1 MNFKKIILF
10 LTLILFLASV
20 TAASASESVDDLNL
34 TETNDNIDE
43 IKISTDDAPDDEAL
57 SSDSENDKV
66 GIDTE
71 GDVYFDA
78 NAQRDGDGTQAN
90 PFKYVAP
97 NRIPY
102 GSTAYFKDGIYEV
115 DSTCYLRSN
124 DGSALFDV
132 PTKVTFYGESTS
144 GTIFKCTNSSVIPFC
159 VDDNSRL
166 YAYNMTFDNAVVQN
180 NGRFEAYGVVFKN
193 GVAVDEY
200 ASYYPTRNNAFGGAI
215 YSPGSHYATYG
226 SGMKSYLTLVDCLF
240 MNNRG
245 VYGGAIYHNYGDTI
259 IRNTKFYDSYA
270 SLYGGVLATD
280 GGTIL
285 IENCEFINYGAAG
298 DAGGAIYSKTTDLTM
313 RNVNFTNGYGDFGGA
328 VCNLNSNLII
338 ENANFN
344 NNTAKYEGGALYAMY
359 GNVTLKN
366 CNIISSNA
374 LDGGAV
380 FVDNC
385 TTVNIK
391 DTRFDKSKAVRYGG
405 TIFSNGKEVS
415 IENVEFGE
423 SMAAVGPVV
432 YHQDKYDYDIAANTD
447 YMMMVYNSTYAG
459 YLPDSFD
466 LRKLGYVTPVRDQ
479 QAGGNCWAFAGIAAL
494 ESCIL
499 KATGKSID
507 LSEENVKNLVELYSA
522 YGWKYDTNNGGHSE
536 MTWGHLISWLGPVLE
551 ENDIYDDYSTLS
563 TLFDA
568 VMHVQNVYYLPVRQN
583 ALDTAAMKK
592 AIMDYGGVSVGIYW
606 DDSPMNWDETT
617 ASYYLATSTKAYPN
631 HAVTIVGWDDNYDKN
646 NFPLGDMAA
655 TNGAWI
661 VKNSWGE
668 EWGDDGYFYVSYY
681 DPVVYAVGEKNDVFT
696 YILNDTVK
704 YNRNYQYDIGGMTD
718 FLYPGA
724 KTVYYKNTF
733 TALGNDILSAF
744 STIFELENDYEAK
757 LYINGDLKLT
767 QNGHSFGG
775 YATIPFAQEFQLN
788 AGDKFTIEIKV
799 SAEEEACFPI
809 CEVVTATRLTYS
821 EGISFFSTDGSNWN
835 DLYTFKLDRP
845 DFDNG
850 HRYESQVACIKAFTR
865 SSGVVLNSTMEI
877 ANVETNA
884 GEETEIT
891 ATLKDENG
899 KLIHT
904 GFVTFDINGNKR
916 TVKVEGGKA
925 TVTVTYPSEGTFNV
939 HASYDGV
946 NIYKNATATGSV
958 KVDKAID
965 KQDVTFTAKANA
977 NSITYGD
984 TITLTHTIDS
994 GVTGTVSFYEG
1005 EKLIGTV
1012 NVGSALNNVKLTG
1025 GEHTIIA
1032 KYSGAKYYKPASAQF
1047 TVSVAKSSNYNLIVN
1062 VASGIITVDLPSD
1075 ATGVINAVI
1084 NTQNFVGYITN
1095 GKAIIDANTLEDGSY
1110 SATLFY
1116 EGDNNYASKGSQ
1128 ATVVVDNVPDDVNS
1142 SDVIIILRDANYP
1155 QNSIINV
1162 NQNYTADIEYYV
1174 TVPDGYKMSNSIIIF
1189 VDGNAIAS
1197 IDNPVDKTYT
1207 KVNLNIFLNETGT
1220 HTISAQYKYWVWG
1233 GAYGDVN
1240 SKTITYDVV
1249 ANSGEDIKPTDD
1261 VALTISISDVNY
1273 PSQATAVVKSS
1284 VDGAYVITIGQNT
1297 YEVTVTQ
1304 GTGAVSFSLPA
1315 NTYTATV
1322 VSKINSSIRNSTTFK
1337 VLKVDV
1343 NSEQAISIDTSS
1355 NNTKPSFSIELPSD
1369 ATGTFTVTVDGNPIT
1384 KELSN
1389 GKATIDVGELSEGT
1403 HNIVITYSGDSKYN
1417 QITKTT
1423 TMVVNSTQTV
1433 IIDDNET
1440 EYAGPTIMAVNMTRG
1455 VGSSYDFRATFYDR
1469 NGNPL
1474 SNAEVNLIVNGNDH
1488 FVKTDEYGVAKL
1500 VNMLSVGTYTIFIEN
1515 MATGELANRTVN
1527 IVPRITGNKDITM
1540 DYTAKATYKVR
1551 VYADNGQVVGAGE
1564 KVIVKVGSTTYN
1576 AVTDKNGYT
1585 SVVITGLLPKT
1596 YAVTA
1601 EYKGVKVSNK
1611 LVVKQVLKAKNKKY
1625 KRYKLKKYSATLKVN
1640 GKAVKGKVIKF
1651 KFNGKTYK
1659 AKTNAKGVAKIT
1671 IKKFWKVGKFNI
1683 KITYL
1688 KTSITKKITVKR

>member
-10 LTLILFLASV
+10 LTLILFLVSV
-20 TAASASESVDDLNL
+20 TAISASDSVENLNQ
-34 TETNDNIDE
+34 TETDNNIDE
-43 IKISTDDAPDDEAL
+43 IKLSTDNADEAL
-57 SSDSENDKV
+57 SFDSENDKV

-180 NGRFEAYGVVFKN
+180 NGRFEAYGVIFKN

-298 DAGGAIYSKTTDLTM
+298 DAGGAIYSKTTDLTL

-328 VCNLNSNLII
+328 VCNLNSQLVI
-338 ENANFN
+338 ENANFI
-344 NNTAKYEGGALYAMY
+344 NNTAKYEGGAIYAMY
-359 GNVTLKN
+359 GDVSIKN
-366 CNIISSNA
+366 CNIVSSTA

-385 TTVNIK
+385 TSVNIK
-391 DTRFDKSKAVRYGG
+391 DSKFDKSKAVRYGG
-405 TIFSNGKEVS
+405 TIFSNGNEVTLD
-415 IENVEFGE
+415 NVELGE
-423 SMAAVGPVV
+423 SMAAIGPVV

-447 YMMMVYNSTYAG
+447 YMMMVYNSSYEG
-459 YLPDSFD
+459 YLPASFD

-499 KATGKSID
+499 KATGKSLD

-568 VMHVQNVYYLPVRQN
+568 VMHVQNVYYLPVREN
-583 ALDTAAMKK
+583 ALDTAAMKR
-592 AIMDYGGVSVGIYW
+592 AIMDYGAVSVGIYW
-606 DDSPMNWDETT
+606 DDSPLNWDEKT
-617 ASYYLATSTKAYPN
+617 ASYYLATTTSGYPN

-646 NFPLGDMAA
+646 NFPMDMAE

-668 EWGDDGYFYVSYY
+668 DWGDEGYFYVSYY

-718 FLYPGA
+718 FLYPEA

-733 TALGNDILSAF
+733 TAIGNDILSAF

-757 LYINGDLKLT
+757 IFINDELKLT
-767 QNGHSFGG
+767 QTGHSFGG
-775 YATIPFAQEFQLN
+775 YATIPLTQEFQLH
-788 AGDKFTIEIKV
+788 AGDKFTIQIKV
-799 SAEEEACFPI
+799 SADEEACFPI

-821 EGISFFSTDGSNWN
+821 EGISFFSTDGNNWN

-865 SSGVVLNSTMEI
+865 SSGVVLNSTMEV
-877 ANVETNA
+877 ANVETNV
-884 GEETEIT
+884 GEDTEII

-904 GFVTFDINGNKR
+904 GFVTFDINGDKV
-916 TVKVEGGKA
+916 TAKVEGGRA
-925 TVTVTYPSEGTFNV
+925 VITVTYPEEGTFDV
-939 HASYDGV
+939 SASYDGV
-946 NIYKNATATGSV
+946 NIYKNTSATG
-958 KVDKAID
+958 KVTVGKAID
-965 KQDVTFTAKANA
+965 KQDVIFTANANS

-984 TITLTHTIDS
+984 SITLTHSIDS
-994 GVTGTVSFYEG
+994 GVTGTVSFYDG
-1005 EKLIGTV
+1005 EKLLGTV
-1012 NVGSALNNVKLTG
+1012 NVGSTLSNVKLTG
-1025 GEHTIIA
+1025 GSHTIIA
-1032 KYSGAKYYKPASAQF
+1032 KYSGAKYYKPASTQF
-1047 TVSVAKSSNYNLIVN
+1047 TVNVAKSSNYNLIVN
-1062 VASGIITVDLPSD
+1062 VGSGVITIDLPND
-1075 ATGVINAVI
+1075 ATGVVNAVI
-1084 NTQNFVGYITN
+1084 DGKNFVGYISN
-1095 GKAIIDANTLEDGSY
+1095 GKVIIDANTLDDGSY

-1128 ATVVVDNVPDDVNS
+1128 ATVVVDNVPDDIVGG
-1142 SDVIIILRDANYP
+1142 DVIVIVRDANYP

-1162 NQNYTADIEYYV
+1162 NQNYTAEIEYYV
-1174 TVPDGYKMSNSIIIF
+1174 TVPEGYKMTNGIIIF
-1189 VDGNAIAS
+1189 VDGEAITT
-1197 IDNPVDKTYT
+1197 IDNPADKTYT
-1207 KVNLNIFLNETGT
+1207 KVNLNIFFNETGT

-1233 GAYGDVN
+1233 GDSGDIN
-1240 SKTITYDVV
+1240 SKTITYNVV
-1249 ANSGEDIKPTDD
+1249 ENSGDD
-1261 VALTISISDVNY
+1261 VNPTTDTTLTITIADVTY
-1273 PSQATAVVKSS
+1273 PSQSTAIVKSN
-1284 VDGAYVITIGQNT
+1284 VDGQYVITIGQNT
-1297 YEVTVTQ
+1297 YDVAVSK
-1304 GTGAVSFSLPA
+1304 GTGAVSFTLPA

-1322 VSKINSSIRNSTTFK
+1322 VSKTNSSIRNSTTFK
-1337 VLKVDV
+1337 VLKIDV
-1343 NSEQAISIDTSS
+1343 NKDQAISIDTS
-1355 NNTKPSFSIELPSD
+1355 NNTHPSFSIELPKE
-1369 ATGTFTVTVDGNPIT
+1369 ATGTFTVSVDGNPIT
-1384 KELSN
+1384 KTLTS
-1389 GKATIDVGELSEGT
+1389 GKATIDVGELSQGT
-1403 HNIVITYSGDSKYN
+1403 HNIIITYSGDSKYN
-1417 QITKTT
+1417 QITRTT
-1423 TMVVNSTQTV
+1423 TLIVNNTQTV
-1433 IIDDNET
+1433 IIDDDAYNGST
-1440 EYAGPTIMAVNMTRG
+1440 ILADNLTRAAGSP
-1455 VGSSYDFRATFYDR
+1455 YDFRATFYDK

-1474 SNAEVNLIVNGNDH
+1474 SNAEVNFIINGNDN
-1488 FVKTDEYGVAKL
+1488 FIKTDEYGVAKL
-1500 VNMLSVGTYTIFIEN
+1500 VNKLNAGTYTILIEN
-1515 MATGELANRTVN
+1515 MATGETATKTVI
-1527 IVPRITGNKDITM
+1527 IVPRIIGNKDITM
-1540 DYTAKATYKVR
+1540 DYTAKSNYKVR
-1551 VYADNGQVVGAGE
+1551 VYADNGQLAGAGE
-1564 KVIVKVGSTTYN
+1564 KVIIKVGSTTYN
-1576 AVTDKNGYT
+1576 AVTDKNGYA
-1585 SVVITGLLPKT
+1585 SVVISGLVPKT
-1596 YAVTA
+1596 YTVTA

-1611 LVVKQVLKAKNKKY
+1611 VVVKQVLKAKNMKY
-1625 KRYKLKKYSATLKVN
+1625 KRYKLKKFSATLKVN
-1640 GKAVKGKVIKF
+1640 GKAVKGKKITF

-1659 AKTNAKGVAKIT
+1659 AKTDSKGVAKIT
-1671 IKKFWKVGKFNI
+1671 IKKFWKVGKF
-1683 KITYL
+1683 KITISYL
-1688 KTSITKKITVKR
+1688 KTSIKKTITVKR